1 MSHCPNPLHGKR
13 MASDEAQAGG
23 ANRPQAVASGRCF
36 PIGAFDDGPSRPDA
50 ERSVGGSR

>member
-50 ERSVGGSR
+50 ERSVGGS